1 MIDELWD
8 DLPREKDK
16 EQLLDSFNQHANL
29 LPDDRGYYTFS
40 GSLTT
45 PPCIENVTWYVP
57 KHPGAVF
64 CSRNRR
70 ILKALPPRCGACATA
85 LGRSSTGKQIELLL
99 LPPNGV
105 RSDRRVSI

>member
-45 PPCIENVTWYVP
+45 PPCTENVTWYVP

-70 ILKALPPRCGACATA
+70 ISKLY
-85 LGRSSTGKQIELLL
+85 
-99 LPPNGV
+99 
-105 RSDRRVSI
+105 RRDAGPAQPL